1 MANDLSAFKTEVFSQ
16 KLIMNLDKI
25 NVMMPLVNRDWE
37 GELAKLGDTVHVRTL
52 GSVTLSAYSK
62 ATPINYQ
69 DLAPAKEPMVVDD
82 AQYFAFQVDD
92 VDLNQNSLDALG
104 LYAQRAAVAV
114 NDKIEAKLLSNYT
127 DAHANN
133 RITGAA
139 SAAIALDASNI
150 YGYFVDARNKLTKQN
165 VPTIG
170 RWAVIDPD
178 TESLILK
185 SDYFAKGGTAAS
197 DSVKA
202 EGGLQGHRP
211 GFLGNIAGFAVFVSN
226 SVPVAS
232 GAKYLQFGDKYA
244 IAYAAQI
251 NEIERLRLESQFAT
265 AVRGLL
271 LHDTKVFAE
280 AAKRLGYIKAVA

>member
-1 MANDLSAFKTEVFSQ
+1 MANDLTAFKTEVFSQ

-52 GSVTLSAYSK
+52 GAVTLSAYSK
-62 ATPINYQ
+62 TTPINYQ
-69 DLAPAKEPMVVDD
+69 DLAPAKEPMVIDD

-92 VDLNQNSLDALG
+92 VDLNQNAMNALD
-104 LYAQRAAVAV
+104 LYSQRAAVAI
-114 NDKIEAKLLSNYT
+114 NDKIEAKLLSNYA

-133 RITGAA
+133 RITGA
-139 SAAIALDASNI
+139 SNAAIALDASNI
-150 YGYFVDARNKLTKQN
+150 YGYFVDARKALTKQS
-165 VPTIG
+165 VPTTG

-178 TESLILK
+178 TEALILK
-185 SDYFAKGGTAAS
+185 SDYFAKSGTEAS
-197 DSVKA
+197 DKAKA
-202 EGGLQGHRP
+202 EGNVGGGRP
-211 GFLGNIAGFAVFVSN
+211 GFLGRIAGFDVFVSN

-232 GAKYLQFGDKYA
+232 GAKYIQFGDNYA

-271 LHDTKVFAE
+271 LHDTKVFSE
-280 AAKRLGYIKAVA
+280 ASKRLGYIKAVA